1 MNIIGISTIIVNI
14 NGSIIIEPNGN
25 SSLKSST
32 RRVSRTK
39 TLDGGVCITDGGYAY
54 GDRTLDIH
62 TNVTKEMY
70 NKIDSIFKNHALVYV
85 STNEG
90 FFSAAIQSLNYD
102 SGEAILSVLVKERL
116 DS

>member
-14 NGSIIIEPNGN
+14 NGSIIIEPKGN
-25 SSLKSST
+25 SSLQSAT

-39 TLDGGVCITDGGYAY
+39 TLDGGVCITDSGYSY
-54 GDRTLDIH
+54 GDRTLDIR
-62 TNVTKEMY
+62 TNITKDIY
-70 NKIDSIFKNHALVYV
+70 DKIDNIFKNHALLYV

-90 FFSAAIQSLNYD
+90 FFSAAIESLNYD

-116 DS
+116 DL